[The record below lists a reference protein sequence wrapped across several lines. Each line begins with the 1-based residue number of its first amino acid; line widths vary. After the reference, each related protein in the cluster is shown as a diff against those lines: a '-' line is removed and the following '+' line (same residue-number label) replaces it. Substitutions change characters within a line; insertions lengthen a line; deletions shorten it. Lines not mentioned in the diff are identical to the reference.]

1 MPYQNKYLELLS
13 NEYPTIQMVASELIN
28 LNAIL
33 NLPKGT
39 EIFITDIHGEYDAFN
54 HYLKNA
60 SGIIKEK
67 IDLIFPNLSEVE
79 KNRLAFFI
87 YYPTDMLNKYK
98 QKLNGETF
106 QKLINQQL
114 SYMILLA
121 KEIVTKYTKSKVR
134 KSLPEEFSYII
145 QELLF
150 ESSSHEDKEKYYQA
164 IIEAIFLTKRE
175 SKFILQLSRFIRKLA
190 IDQLHIVGDIF
201 DRGPLPHLIMEKL
214 LTMKNV
220 DIQWGNHDIS
230 FLGAASGSRVM
241 IANVIRIAARYNNLD
256 CFEDGY
262 GINLIPLARLA
273 EKYYKKDDCA
283 LFMPKGYN
291 TQYNKTEDQS
301 FIARIH
307 KAISIIQFKLEK
319 ELIDRKP
326 GFMLED
332 RLLLD
337 KVDFVNHTV
346 TINDQTYP
354 MLDTNFPTINPEH
367 PYQLNKDEEEVINH
381 LTQLFLHNEML
392 QKHARYLVQN
402 GSMYLKYNNNLLF
415 HAAVPLTEDRGF
427 LKQTINGNVYYGKSL
442 FDEFDRLVRS
452 AFLNRYE
459 KDNYDKDYFYILW
472 QSSSSPLFGK
482 NSMKTFER
490 YFIKDKKTHKEINNP
505 YYKYRL
511 EEDVLKMIY
520 DEFELDFN
528 KSKIINGHVPLDITK
543 GDQVILAN
551 NRIYS
556 IDGGM
561 SKEYI
566 DRTNIGGYSL
576 ISDSHAYFLVSHER
590 FDTYNALIANEKDIV
605 SVTRAEEL
613 NTRRTYIYDTNKG
626 KEIQEIINDL
636 LELLS
641 AYRSGKIIE
650 KK

>member
-13 NEYPTIQMVASELIN
+13 YEYPTIQMVASELIN
-28 LNAIL
+28 LNAIM

-60 SGIIKEK
+60 SGIIQEK
-67 IDLIFPNLSEVE
+67 IELNFPELSIKE

-98 QKLNGETF
+98 LKLSKDDFVELLH
-106 QKLINQQL
+106 KIL
-114 SYMILLA
+114 YDMIKLA

-134 KSLPEEFSYII
+134 KSLPEEFSYVI
-145 QELLF
+145 QELIY

-175 SKFILQLSRFIRKLA
+175 SKFILQMSRFIRKLA

-201 DRGPLPHLIMEKL
+201 DRGPKPHLIMEKL
-214 LTMKNV
+214 INMNNV
-220 DIQWGNHDIS
+220 DIQWGNHDIA

-241 IANVIRIAARYNNLD
+241 VANVIRIAARYNNLD

-273 EKYYKKDDCA
+273 EKYYKHDDCHE
-283 LFMPKGYN
+283 FQPRGFNNDYFKS
-291 TQYNKTEDQS
+291 EDLS

-307 KAISIIQFKLEK
+307 KAISVIQFKLEAA
-319 ELIDRKP
+319 LIARKP
-326 GFMLED
+326 GFNLED

-337 KVDFVNHTV
+337 KIDYNNYTV
-346 TINDQTYP
+346 EVEGKKYSL
-354 MLDTNFPTINPEH
+354 LDHNFPTINPKK
-367 PYQLNKDEEEVINH
+367 PYQLNKDELEVINH

-392 QKHARYLVQN
+392 QKHARYLLQK

-415 HAAVPLTEDRGF
+415 HAAIPLTEDGKF
-427 LKQTINGNVYYGKSL
+427 ATQVLHGESYYGKSL
-442 FDEFDRLVRS
+442 FDEYDRLVRS
-452 AFLNRYE
+452 AFLNRY
-459 KDNYDKDYFYILW
+459 DKENHDRDYFYILW
-472 QSSSSPLFGK
+472 QSATSPLFGK

-490 YFIKDKKTHKEINNP
+490 YFIKEKITHKEITNP
-505 YYKYRL
+505 YYRYRI
-511 EEDVLKMIY
+511 EENILRMIY
-520 DEFELDFN
+520 DEFDLDFK

-543 GDQVILAN
+543 GEQVILAN
-551 NRIYS
+551 KRIYS

-561 SKEYI
+561 SKEYS
-566 DRTNIGGYSL
+566 DRTSIGGYSM

-590 FDTYNALIANEKDIV
+590 FETYQKLIETEQDIV
-605 SVTRAEEL
+605 SVTRSEEI
-613 NTRRTYIYDTNKG
+613 NKDRTYIYDTNKG
-626 KEIQEIINDL
+626 KEIKEKIDDL
-636 LELLS
+636 LELLN
-641 AYRSGKIIE
+641 AYRSGQITE